1 MRIGNVALTRSPDA
15 DEVSAQIDDYRL
27 AYRVTPGIV
36 TTASAD
42 AFLAAA
48 LFPAMAR
55 GESLELDPAFTASPM
70 LLEGLDRLQ
79 EIFCSWHTALHR
91 VSVSARPGL
100 PSPARPSR
108 AAFFSGGLDSLY
120 TFFEGERQLT
130 HAVLIHGLD
139 YARDNR
145 ALAAEIEQANRHFV
159 EGRGRRLVVVESNHR
174 EFYDLH
180 QVGVTAYHGGLLA
193 SIGLALGFERVHIPS
208 SHHGWTALV
217 PWGSHPITDPLW
229 STETVRIVNHGV
241 VGRPSKLRRVAQDQ
255 AALRLLR
262 VCFTG
267 HNCGVCEKCLRT
279 RFTLRAL
286 GLRSP
291 TLAPLDSLR
300 PIYRLRLSTG
310 QESWGENHALAVE
323 VGDRAMARAAAFC
336 LARAAAHDGA
346 IRLDHRFLG
355 GRVRRLWRVVARR
368 PTWPPLI
375 GF

>member
-1 MRIGNVALTRSPDA
+1 
-15 DEVSAQIDDYRL
+15 VSAQIGDYRL

-55 GESLELDPAFTASPM
+55 GESLELDRAFTASPV
-70 LLEGLDRLQ
+70 LLENLERLQ
-79 EIFCSWHTALHR
+79 DIFSTWNPALHH
-91 VSVSARPGL
+91 VSVSARPAL
-100 PSPARPSR
+100 PPPARSAK

-120 TFFEGERQLT
+120 TFLEGEGQLT
-130 HAVLIHGLD
+130 HAILIHGLD
-139 YARDNR
+139 YTRDNR
-145 ALAAEIEQANRHFV
+145 TLAAEIERANRQFV
-159 EGRGRRLVVVESNHR
+159 EGKGRRLVVVESNHR
-174 EFYDLH
+174 EFYDQH
-180 QVGVTAYHGGLLA
+180 QVDITAYHGGTLA

-300 PIYRLRLSTG
+300 PIYRLRLATG
-310 QESWGENHALAVE
+310 LESWAENHALARE

-336 LARAAAHDGA
+336 LARAAAHAGA
-346 IRLDHRFLG
+346 SRLDRRLLG
-355 GRVRRLWRVVARR
+355 GRVRRLWMKLTRR
-368 PTWPPLI
+368 PTFPPVI